1 MKMGEQRPAGSAR
14 RAANRA
20 RALRWAVGLGAG
32 VMGAIGL
39 VLVVQIGDDGNHV
52 AIAFSHAPFE
62 PSWHWIAKKAR
73 ALGHRHPI
81 DFPRFAKMFERSRK
95 LGYLDRVM
103 KAH

>member
-39 VLVVQIGDDGNHV
+39 VLLFLLTLATNN
-52 AIAFSHAPFE
+52 
-62 PSWHWIAKKAR
+62 R
-73 ALGHRHPI
+73 ALYERNFAWLLGVNVLVAVALLAVLIWGAVRLGVRVRRG
-81 DFPRFAKMFERSRK
+81 RFGSH
-95 LGYLDRVM
+95 LLI
-103 KAH
+103 